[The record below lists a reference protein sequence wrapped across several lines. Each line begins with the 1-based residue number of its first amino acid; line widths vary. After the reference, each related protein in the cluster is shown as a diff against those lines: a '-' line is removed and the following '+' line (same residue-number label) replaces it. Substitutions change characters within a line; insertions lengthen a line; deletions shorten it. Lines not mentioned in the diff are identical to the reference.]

1 MSACKHF
8 WVLSYPFQ
16 ISAGNV
22 FNQAAFNSPLLC
34 RGMFGFSL
42 KKDYEKAS
50 SCVPPFFFFFFFLPA
65 SLQIM
70 VGRRKNMFTM
80 LSHPLSLSLP
90 KLTAHHKSISARRK
104 SISRLPFLSR
114 QKNVLFLKKKK
125 GGGGGGSEGGA
136 GAERRGGKRR
146 ENEEAQRELFI
157 FCLESKF
164 V

>member
-1 MSACKHF
+1 
-8 WVLSYPFQ
+8 
-16 ISAGNV
+16 
-22 FNQAAFNSPLLC
+22 
-34 RGMFGFSL
+34 
-42 KKDYEKAS
+42 
-50 SCVPPFFFFFFFLPA
+50 
-65 SLQIM
+65 
-70 VGRRKNMFTM
+70 MFTM

-114 QKNVLFLKKKK
+114 QKNVLFLKKKRRR
-125 GGGGGGSEGGA
+125 GGGSEGGA